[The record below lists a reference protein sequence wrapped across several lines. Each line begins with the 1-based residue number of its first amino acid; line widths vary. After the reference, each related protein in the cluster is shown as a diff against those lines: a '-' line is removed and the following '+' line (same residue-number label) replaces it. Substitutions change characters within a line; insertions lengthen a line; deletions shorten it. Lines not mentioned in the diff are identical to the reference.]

1 MRSSIGKWLLAKWLL
16 DGPKT
21 GYELMKLY
29 ENAFGRASPGT
40 IYPLL
45 AQMEKKGLVR
55 KDGDKYVLAE
65 QGKELLEDI
74 ERRREEIMEE
84 SKNRLLAL
92 ADLLED
98 DRLRRFAE
106 YLPVIDKVYP
116 AVLDVLSDVELLAF
130 ELGEQAVPVLEE
142 ARKKLEK
149 ISGGS
154 SRR

>member
-29 ENAFGRASPGT
+29 EGAFGRASPGT

-55 KDGDKYVLAE
+55 KEGDKYVLAE
-65 QGKELLEDI
+65 QGKKLLEDI

-98 DRLRRFAE
+98 DRLRKFAT
-106 YLPVIDKVYP
+106 YLPVIDKVHP
-116 AVLDVLSDVELLAF
+116 AVLDALSDVELLAF
-130 ELGEQAVPVLEE
+130 EIGERAVPVLEE
-142 ARKKLEK
+142 AVKKLEE

-154 SRR
+154 SKR

>member
-98 DRLRRFAE
+98 DRLRRFAR
-106 YLPVIDKVYP
+106 YLPVIDKVHP

-142 ARKKLEK
+142 ARKRLEK

>member
-16 DGPKT
+16 SGPKT

-55 KDGDKYVLAE
+55 KEGDKYVLAE
-65 QGKELLEDI
+65 RGRELLEDV

-106 YLPVIDKVYP
+106 YLPVMDKVYP

-130 ELGEQAVPVLEE
+130 ELGERAVPVLEE
-142 ARKKLEK
+142 TRKKLEE
-149 ISGGS
+149 ISGVS
-154 SRR
+154 SKR